1 MKKKEKTYQQI
12 LEVTFALF
20 AEFGIQGTSLA
31 MIAEK
36 VGISKPSIYYHF
48 SSKNALI
55 DTVFKVI
62 FEDYRFDNYFQVDK
76 MTAKNFEKKLY
87 SGGISM
93 IPEANEENFIVMKVL
108 NEFILTAGREHNY
121 AGEIVGLQ
129 EDFLLGFERC
139 IDLGVDLGVVDAK
152 DSKAKSQ
159 VLALTIDNISNY
171 MLMGIQVEH
180 RKIWKLAIENIMK
193 RVNK

>member
-12 LEVTFALF
+12 LEVTFVLF

-48 SSKNALI
+48 SSKDALI
-55 DTVFKVI
+55 ETVFKVI

-93 IPEANEENFIVMKVL
+93 IPVANEENFIVMKVL

-121 AGEIVGLQ
+121 AGEIVELQ
-129 EDFLLGFERC
+129 KDFLLGFERC
-139 IDLGVDLGVVDAK
+139 IDKGVELGVVDAK
-152 DSKAKSQ
+152 NSKAKSQ
-159 VLALTIDNISNY
+159 VLALIIDNISNY
-171 MLMGIQVEH
+171 MLMGIQVEY

>member
-12 LEVTFALF
+12 LEATFILF

-48 SSKNALI
+48 PSKDALI
-55 DTVFKVI
+55 ETVFKVI
-62 FEDYRFDNYFQVDK
+62 FADYRFDNYFQIDK

-93 IPEANEENFIVMKVL
+93 IPETNEENFIVMKVL

-121 AGEIVGLQ
+121 AGEIVELQ
-129 EDFLLGFERC
+129 KDFLLGFERC
-139 IDLGVDLGVVDAK
+139 MDKGVELGVVDAK

-159 VLALTIDNISNY
+159 LLALTIDNISNY
-171 MLMGIQVEH
+171 MLMGIQVEY
-180 RKIWKLAIENIMK
+180 RKIWKLAITNIME
-193 RVNK
+193 RVDK

>member
-1 MKKKEKTYQQI
+1 
-12 LEVTFALF
+12 
-20 AEFGIQGTSLA
+20 
-31 MIAEK
+31 
-36 VGISKPSIYYHF
+36 
-48 SSKNALI
+48 
-55 DTVFKVI
+55 
-62 FEDYRFDNYFQVDK
+62 
-76 MTAKNFEKKLY
+76 
-87 SGGISM
+87 M